1 MSDNERAILER
12 QTEARAGNP
21 GATMP
26 PPAAAPPRSAVSPGV
41 IAAIGGVVAAGVVAG
56 TLLLGGSEKTG
67 TVERPALSLVKA
79 GDIDKASGTVAPEE
93 KDKVVEEAKACRAP
107 LASMRLSKT
116 TAKGGGVVRIR
127 AGNYLSPAFTVAD
140 GPIVVAVPFPGP
152 YEAGKG
158 EIVIEGAAK
167 DVFVQLN
174 PGLTVDTTEGVK
186 RIPVIWDTSKPC
198 GA

>member
-12 QTEARAGNP
+12 QTEARAGHS
-21 GATMP
+21 GAAMP
-26 PPAAAPPRSAVSPGV
+26 PPDAAPAKSSISPAV
-41 IAAIGGVVAAGVVAG
+41 IATLGGVAAAGVVPG
-56 TLLLGGSEKTG
+56 VLLLGGAEKTG
-67 TVERPALSLVKA
+67 SVERPALTLVKKSE
-79 GDIDKASGTVAPEE
+79 IDKASGTVAPEE
-93 KDKVVEEAKACRAP
+93 KDKIVEEAKACRAP

-116 TAKGGGVVRIR
+116 AANGGGVVRIR
-127 AGNYLSPAFTVAD
+127 AGNYLSPAFNVTD
-140 GPIVVAVPFPGP
+140 GPITVAVPFPGP

-174 PGLTVDTTEGVK
+174 PGLTVDTTEAVK